1 MAPQFPAN
9 HEASKDRT
17 ENINIDGAGKCFRG
31 YQQRQSCNQ
40 KEDSHEPT
48 QGPREISQHAGGRE
62 QDAGDR
68 GGNRQNDLHP
78 AANHDQGWCKDEQE
92 RNKEGG

>member
-40 KEDSHEPT
+40 KDGSH
-48 QGPREISQHAGGRE
+48 
-62 QDAGDR
+62 D
-68 GGNRQNDLHP
+68 P
-78 AANHDQGWCKDEQE
+78 A
-92 RNKEGG
+92 